1 MPLPWYSWNQ
11 RPRWRRSLRRAYDA
25 VHGVLSPRAPNR
37 PLYNYLLG
45 LHYFLSEMGRL
56 PRDPRRAD
64 AVVQDLIFDRMVH
77 DRWHPFQREIVD
89 KAKAKAVAQR
99 LDPRVRVAETVA
111 VLDVP
116 RPCRAADLER
126 LLAPYSGGSFVAK
139 PTHSC
144 GGVVDLVNPNWR
156 RQLPGMQRRLN
167 QDYFYALRETQ
178 YRDIQRRIIV
188 EERLGDS
195 SQDLAEYKIHCAWG
209 RTVGMQFDVGRHG
222 VMRRA
227 FIMLGEGERFD
238 WVPHGFDAN
247 AFESA
252 PPPPASWPLMRSIAA
267 TLCRPFDL
275 VRIDLYEK
283 NGAVYF
289 GEFTLT
295 PSAGMFYSRYPD
307 IEEMFN
313 ETWRVGRAWHG
324 GRERNERTAQR

>member
-1 MPLPWYSWNQ
+1 ML
-11 RPRWRRSLRRAYDA
+11 RSAYDA

-37 PLYNYLLG
+37 PLYNYCLG
-45 LHYFLSEMGRL
+45 VHNFLIEMRRL
-56 PRDPRRAD
+56 PRNPRSAD

-77 DRWHPFQREIVD
+77 DRWHPFQREVVD
-89 KAKAKAVAQR
+89 KVKAKAVAQR

-111 VLDVP
+111 LLDVP
-116 RPCRAADLER
+116 QQCGVEDVER
-126 LLAPYSGGSFVAK
+126 LLSPYAGGAYIAK

-156 RQLPGMQRRLN
+156 HQLPGMQRRLN
-167 QDYFYALRETQ
+167 QDYFHALRETQ
-178 YRDIQRRIIV
+178 YRDIPRRILV

-195 SQDLAEYKIHCAWG
+195 SHDLAEYKIHCAWG

-222 VMRRA
+222 VLRRA

-238 WVPHGFDAN
+238 CVPHGFDA
-247 AFESA
+247 APFESA

-267 TLCRPFDL
+267 TLSQPFDL

-283 NGAVYF
+283 DGAVYF

-295 PSAGMFYSRYPD
+295 PAAGMFYSRYPD

-313 ETWRVGRAWHG
+313 ETWRVGRAPCDRR
-324 GRERNERTAQR
+324 GRNG